1 MRNPMPGVRPVKA
14 GWYNVFR
21 PWTLHGAV
29 VPILIGGVVALHD
42 GVFDLPIFLLVLAG
56 GILLQSAANILNTYG
71 DFKKGVDTVENEVRS
86 PELVTGKLKPKSV
99 LKAGAACIGA
109 VCLIGIVLLLHAGW
123 PILVYGVL
131 GVIGAGTYTV
141 CGSYKYLG
149 LGQASVFLMMGLL
162 MPLGT
167 YCAMSGELFCLEVL
181 LLSLPNAF
189 MITAVLAG
197 NEMRDYDE
205 DRRSGVGTL
214 SQHLSYENGM
224 RLYLFENI
232 VAFPLLAALIAL
244 GCAPLCTALAFLTL
258 YDLLRLVQNSRLAP
272 ADAHAGFMLVPL
284 AFKLNW
290 HFGVLLTAGYLIQYY
305 ALPLVM

>member
-1 MRNPMPGVRPVKA
+1 MSDVKPVKA

-21 PWTLHGAV
+21 PWTLHGAI
-29 VPILIGGVVALHD
+29 VPVLIGGAVAYHD
-42 GVFDLPIFLLVLAG
+42 GKFVLPIFLLVLAG
-56 GILLQSAANILNTYG
+56 GILLQSSANILNTYG
-71 DFKKGVDTVENEVRS
+71 DFKKGVDTVENETRS
-86 PELVTGKLKPKSV
+86 PELVTGRLSPKSV
-99 LKAGAACIGA
+99 LKAGAACIG
-109 VCLIGIVLLLHAGW
+109 VTCLIGLVLLVHAGW

-149 LGQASVFLMMGLL
+149 LGQASVFLMMGIL

-167 YCAMSGELFCLEVL
+167 YCAMRGDLFSMETF

-197 NEMRDYDE
+197 NEMRDYEE

-214 SQHLSYENGM
+214 SQHMSYENGM
-224 RLYLFENI
+224 RLYLFENA
-232 VAFPLLAALIAL
+232 VAFPILAVLIIL
-244 GCAPLCTALAFLTL
+244 GYAPLCTALAFLTL
-258 YDLLRLVQNSRLAP
+258 YDLYRLVSNSRLAP
-272 ADAHAGFMLVPL
+272 TDGRASFMLVPL

-290 HFGVLLTAGYLIQYY
+290 HFGVLLTAGYLIQYHV
-305 ALPLVM
+305 LPLVM

>member
-1 MRNPMPGVRPVKA
+1 M
-14 GWYNVFR
+14 
-21 PWTLHGAV
+21 
-29 VPILIGGVVALHD
+29 
-42 GVFDLPIFLLVLAG
+42 
-56 GILLQSAANILNTYG
+56 
-71 DFKKGVDTVENEVRS
+71 DTVENEVRS

-99 LKAGAACIGA
+99 LKTGAACIGA

>member
-1 MRNPMPGVRPVKA
+1 M
-14 GWYNVFR
+14 
-21 PWTLHGAV
+21 
-29 VPILIGGVVALHD
+29 VPA
-42 GVFDLPIFLLVLAG
+42 
-56 GILLQSAANILNTYG
+56 
-71 DFKKGVDTVENEVRS
+71 
-86 PELVTGKLKPKSV
+86 
-99 LKAGAACIGA
+99 
-109 VCLIGIVLLLHAGW
+109 LLLNWMTIMPRTIAPYALRW
-123 PILVYGVL
+123 LPYLV
-131 GVIGAGTYTV
+131 I
-141 CGSYKYLG
+141 
-149 LGQASVFLMMGLL
+149 FLMMGLL

-258 YDLLRLVQNSRLAP
+258 YDLYRLVSNSRLAP
-272 ADAHAGFMLVPL
+272 TDGRASFMLVPL